1 MSMMGEPPPVTDDI
15 RERPRRRTT
24 WPIALATLG
33 ILTAAV
39 LLGAHGAAKPPPL
52 ATSCATPAMA
62 LSDTSVR
69 QGRAVLWAAT
79 GPAGMNYVLEI
90 GVKALTPSGRPN
102 TFTPVHDPGVTQGE
116 QATRFLT
123 MPASCKQNGQFG
135 VSVDRGLTYAV
146 RMFRINGT
154 GTDVSA
160 EVVAT
165 KRLEVTG

>member
-39 LLGAHGAAKPPPL
+39 LFGAHGAAKSPPL
-52 ATSCATPAMA
+52 ATSCTTPRMA

-69 QGRAVLWAAT
+69 EGRAVLWAVT
-79 GPAGMNYVLEI
+79 GPAGMTYVIEV
-90 GVKALTPSGRPN
+90 GVKALTPSGAPN
-102 TFTPVHDPGVTQGE
+102 TFTPVHDPRVTKGE

-123 MPASCKQNGQFG
+123 MPASCKQHGQFG
-135 VSVDRGLTYAV
+135 VSVDRGLTYTV
-146 RMFRINGT
+146 RMFRIDGT
-154 GTDVSA
+154 GTNISA
-160 EVVAT
+160 DVVAT
-165 KRLEVTG
+165 KQLAVTG